1 MRTLVVHC
9 HPDPE
14 SFTAAVRDRAVEALR
29 GRGRRGA
36 RHRPLRRRVR
46 SRAQR
51 RGAARH
57 LEPGPDPAVAGH
69 AADLQWC
76 EQLVLVYP
84 TWWSGQ
90 PAMLKGWIDRVW
102 VKDVAFDL
110 PAESNRVHARLH
122 NVRRI
127 VAITTHGS
135 SKLVNALEGETG
147 KRMVTR
153 TLRAVCHPL
162 ARTTWIAMYGVDT
175 SSDDDAPGLPRPRRA
190 EAAMT
195 PAGAIALARRPA
207 RASELARGRALDARR
222 SSRRAG
228 GGDRCLLAELDY
240 ALRPRVHER
249 RVPSVGAII
258 EPTTPV
264 EQWEIGHAAR
274 RHPPAGRGDAAD
286 RSPAVRRRPVELDH
300 PARHAATTS
309 GPCSTGRPAPSATS
323 SCSPRSTGATL
334 VQRHPNGQVRDRRR
348 PTACCG
354 GTA

>member
-14 SFTAAVRDRAVEALR
+14 SFTAAMRDRAVA
-29 GRGRRGA
+29 A
-36 RHRPLRRRVR
+36 LRRRGHEVR
-46 SRAQR
+46 VTDLYADEFDPVLSAEER
-51 RGAARH
+51 ARH
-57 LEPGPDPAVAGH
+57 LEPGADPAVAGH

-110 PAESNRVHARLH
+110 PPQSSRVRRRLH

-147 KRMVTR
+147 KRTVTR

-175 SSDDDAPGLPRPRRA
+175 SNDEARRA
-190 EAAMT
+190 F
-195 PAGAIALARRPA
+195 
-207 RASELARGRALDARR
+207 LDRI
-222 SSRRAG
+222 
-228 GGDRCLLAELDY
+228 
-240 ALRPRVHER
+240 ER
-249 RVPSVGAII
+249 RL
-258 EPTTPV
+258 
-264 EQWEIGHAAR
+264 R
-274 RHPPAGRGDAAD
+274 
-286 RSPAVRRRPVELDH
+286 
-300 PARHAATTS
+300 
-309 GPCSTGRPAPSATS
+309 
-323 SCSPRSTGATL
+323 
-334 VQRHPNGQVRDRRR
+334 
-348 PTACCG
+348 
-354 GTA
+354 